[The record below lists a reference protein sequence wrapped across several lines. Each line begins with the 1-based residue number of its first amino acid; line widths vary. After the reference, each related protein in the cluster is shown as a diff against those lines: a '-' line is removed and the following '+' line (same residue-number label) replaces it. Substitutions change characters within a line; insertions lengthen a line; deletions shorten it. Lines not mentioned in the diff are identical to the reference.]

1 MLDWPMSRRRM
12 LQLVA
17 AATATVPLLQGLG
30 VGSAEAAGSSDLEQ
44 RGTLEAWADTIVP
57 GQKRDATDH
66 AIAGACAG
74 PGAVQAGAWDLMNDP
89 EVGLQPA
96 IPVVATLL
104 NGAAADYAVA
114 NRVPLTLTDPPFVAL
129 PFADRTALALQLL
142 DPSRSD
148 QLLWYALA
156 AIAMLAFHTA
166 GQLDTAT
173 AVREGHPGLAWI
185 GFPMPDPDGLWR
197 FPEFSYRRT
206 LASLH
211 PATTSTGN
219 AP

>member
-1 MLDWPMSRRRM
+1 MSRRHL

-17 AATATVPLLQGLG
+17 AATATVPLVQR
-30 VGSAEAAGSSDLEQ
+30 VSVSSAGAAGSDELEQ
-44 RGTLEAWADTIVP
+44 GTLEAWADTIVP
-57 GQKRDATDH
+57 GQKRDATDR

-89 EVGLQPA
+89 EVGIQPA
-96 IPVVATLL
+96 LPLVATML
-104 NGAAADYAVA
+104 NGEATDYAIA
-114 NRVPLTLTDPPFVAL
+114 NGVPLRLTDPPFVAL
-129 PFADRTALALQLL
+129 PFADRTGLALQLL

-185 GFPMPDPDGLWR
+185 GFPMPDGDGLWR
-197 FPEFSYRRT
+197 FPQFSYRRT

>member
-1 MLDWPMSRRRM
+1 MSRRRM

-17 AATATVPLLQGLG
+17 AATAAVPLVQN
-30 VGSAEAAGSSDLEQ
+30 VGSGVAAASGDLDQ
-44 RGTLEAWADTIVP
+44 STLEAWADTIVP
-57 GQKRDATDH
+57 GQKRNATDR

-96 IPVVATLL
+96 IPAVATLL

-114 NRVPLTLTDPPFVAL
+114 NGVPLTLTDPPFVAL
-129 PFADRTALALQLL
+129 PFAHRTALALQLL
-142 DPSRSD
+142 DPSRQD
-148 QLLWYALA
+148 QLLWYAIA

-166 GQLDTAT
+166 AQLDTAA
-173 AVREGHPGLAWI
+173 AVRAGHPGLAWI
-185 GFPMPDPDGLWR
+185 GFPAPDPDGLWR
-197 FPEFSYRRT
+197 FPEFSYRRV